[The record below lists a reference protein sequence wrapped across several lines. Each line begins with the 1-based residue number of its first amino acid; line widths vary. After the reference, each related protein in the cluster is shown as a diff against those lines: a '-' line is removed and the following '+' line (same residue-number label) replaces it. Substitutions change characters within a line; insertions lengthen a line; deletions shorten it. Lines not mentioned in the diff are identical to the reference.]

1 MDSRWRDCLEEKQHG
16 ARQVAVDAQRAGQRL
31 DNFLSGQ
38 LKGLPKGRLYRMI
51 RQGEVRVN
59 RRRAGPDYRLQEGDV
74 VRVPPAVLPGQAVIA
89 PSAAYLDVLKAAILY
104 DDEQMLV
111 LNKPAGMAVHAGSG
125 TPFGII
131 EAMSRQYPGQQ
142 LGLAH
147 RLDRETSGCL
157 VLAKNPAYLRHLH
170 KVFRHGQADKRY
182 LALVRGHWP
191 RQRREVAVAL
201 DTQARLDGERTV
213 KVSAQGKQALTYF
226 EVLAQHRGASLVQ
239 ATLAT
244 GRTHQ
249 IRVHAAYVGHPV
261 AGDERYGDTGFNEFM
276 SKLGL
281 RRLFLHASYLA
292 IPNDAG
298 KSMQFR
304 APLPP
309 ELDAVVSKLPADQGN
324 G

>member
-1 MDSRWRDCLEEKQHG
+1 MEEKQHG
-16 ARQVAVDAQRAGQRL
+16 ARQVAIDGQRAGQRL

-89 PSAAYLDVLKAAILY
+89 PSTSYLDVLKAAILH
-104 DDEQMLV
+104 DDERMLV

-131 EAMSRQYPGQQ
+131 EAMSSLYPEHE

-170 KVFRHGQADKRY
+170 QVFRHGQVQKRY
-182 LALVRGHWP
+182 LALVRGRWS
-191 RQRREVAVAL
+191 RQCKEIAVAL
-201 DTQARLDGERTV
+201 DTQARMDGERTV

-226 EVLAQHRGASLVQ
+226 EVLTHYHGASLVQ

-249 IRVHAAYVGHPV
+249 IRVHAAHAGHPV
-261 AGDERYGDTGFNEFM
+261 AGDERYGDARFNELM

-281 RRLFLHASYLA
+281 RRLFLHAGYLA
-292 IPNDAG
+292 IPDDVG
-298 KSMQFR
+298 KWVQFR
-304 APLPP
+304 APLAP
-309 ELDAVVSKLPADQGN
+309 ELDAVISKLPMGQGN